1 MARRPMRRPIEDGYF
16 TIPDEPGEAP
26 RLLGSR
32 CPACDEHFF
41 PRRMVCA
48 RCLAEGCV
56 DVLLGPRGR
65 VYTWTYVHVPLFA
78 KRDRKAR
85 GDADGRAPG
94 RSGRGAGSA
103 RRRPRA
109 PAPEAPRAGN
119 MSSYGVA
126 QVDLPEGPRVQGILL
141 GESDDFRIGMDV
153 ELGLETLGEDAEGN
167 EVVIFRFRPVG
178 SPTPPGESSR
188 A

>member
-1 MARRPMRRPIEDGYF
+1 VARRPSRRPIEDGYF
-16 TIPDEPGEAP
+16 TIPEQSGEAP

-32 CPACDEHFF
+32 CRACGEHFF
-41 PRRMVCA
+41 PRRVVCA
-48 RCLAEGCV
+48 RCLAEGCD
-56 DVLLGPRGR
+56 DVLLGPRGH

-78 KRDRKAR
+78 KKDRKAR
-85 GDADGRAPG
+85 GDAAGRAPG
-94 RSGRGAGSA
+94 PSG
-103 RRRPRA
+103 
-109 PAPEAPRAGN
+109 PAPEAPRAGS

-141 GESDDFRIGMDV
+141 GESDDFHMGMEV
-153 ELGLETLGEDAEGN
+153 ELDLETLGEDRDGN

-178 SPTPPGESSR
+178 SAGAAGRDR